1 MKLKHQTLALRN
13 SKEKKKSQ
21 NHNTFVPQNFTKKN
35 VLFCDAVTSLPETS
49 FLFPITETTVSE
61 I

>member
-13 SKEKKKSQ
+13 SKEKRSQ

-35 VLFCDAVTSLPETS
+35 VLFCDAVISLPETS
-49 FLFPITETTVSE
+49 FLFPIKETTVSE
-61 I
+61 V